1 MLEKGIKGKRTL
13 IVDETNTAKAMGS
26 GELEVL
32 ATPAMIGLIEKT
44 AWMSIADELEDGKTT
59 VGTKLEIDH
68 NSPTALGMTVTC
80 ETELIEA
87 EGRRLL
93 FRVTCY
99 DAVTVIG
106 SGTHERFIVDTK
118 SFMDK
123 VEQKKELAV
132 ISALSQAMQSK

>member
-13 IVDETNTAKAMGS
+13 VVDETNTAKAMGS